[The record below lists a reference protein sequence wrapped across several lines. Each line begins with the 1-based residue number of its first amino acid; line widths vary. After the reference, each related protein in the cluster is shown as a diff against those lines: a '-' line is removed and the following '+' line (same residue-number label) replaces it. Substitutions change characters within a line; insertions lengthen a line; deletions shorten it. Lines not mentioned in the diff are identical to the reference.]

1 MTNILTW
8 TIGTKSKKIIVEQ
21 PSNKS
26 KELNRSTVI
35 YCFRSFFTTANGL
48 AAIAFVLSSGLA
60 TAQQLITKPTLHSIG
75 YRVQLSPG
83 YDTDSTA
90 FTEVRYRAIGQDWQ
104 PGFPAA
110 RLAVDEFRGS
120 LFQLDAATNYELEV
134 SVVDSFPVFE
144 KVILTAATS
153 TLTVPDIQPLGNLKW
168 VSPNGSGSVYSE
180 TNPGHLPTL
189 FASGLPCGT
198 TVLMKG
204 GNYALDNLNLQLNTD
219 CAETEPI
226 TIMAAPGESA
236 VFDGG
241 SYLNYTWNQG
251 TGDTSIWWTNL
262 PADLEYN
269 ALCLVDGERMYPYA
283 FLTPPTIDP
292 TYPSLWTL
300 GFDLPGFYRN
310 KQNQVFIKTIDHKN
324 INDSEVI
331 FSKRF
336 NCLTINGNNKNV
348 RLRIKGIHFKYYG
361 RGLCSKDF
369 LGNPIECYP
378 SNTLRIVDASHV
390 VVDNCTFD
398 FCNFPVTFEG
408 NCNDNIVMNCQ
419 IKDGTGYWS
428 HAAFKT
434 SRDVTPWLFDPSCGT
449 YGRYLENAGI
459 HIAPNA
465 GQETQGNI
473 VWKNTVEGVVAGIN
487 LGNPNGSVMTEN
499 DVYENKVSWCYDGID
514 AVGGHRN
521 ARIWRNEVSH
531 CPVGTSLIFKE
542 QKPVYIFRNVYHHLD
557 QRQNYRD
564 DPNFQDCNNIATH
577 QSWSTALKLNAE
589 TETDPN
595 DLIYFIHNTVHSNEP
610 LAFNL
615 YLWVPTWK
623 SLQLRN
629 NLFYSEGI
637 SNFMF
642 DGVINQPKYSF
653 ESIGD
658 NVVNAGT
665 NVKGI
670 VRPIHGGLNECFE
683 YDNIGDLES
692 GLSGTTGSPFSFFEN
707 TLNELPHFVDPEN
720 ENFRL
725 LPTSPLINQGVFVP
739 GFNNQFQGMAPD
751 IGAFELADSIVSEQP
766 VLLPETSLVIFPNPS
781 TGAFFVQFNLSGG
794 TAELQVCDIQGRLLA
809 AKQVSDLPPGKQT
822 LGMNISTFKTG
833 VYFLKI
839 WSDEGIATGRL
850 IKM

>member
-1 MTNILTW
+1 MNSILTW
-8 TIGTKSKKIIVEQ
+8 TVDTKSKNIIVEQ
-21 PSNKS
+21 PSD
-26 KELNRSTVI
+26 KELNQSTAN
-35 YCFRSFFTTANGL
+35 YYFLSFFTKVIYL
-48 AAIAFVLSSGLA
+48 VAIALVFSSDLA
-60 TAQQLITKPTLHSIG
+60 TAQQIIIKPMLHSIG
-75 YRVQLSPG
+75 YRVQMPLG
-83 YDTDSTA
+83 YDADSTA
-90 FTEVRYRAIGQDWQ
+90 FTEVRYRALGQDWQ

-110 RLAVDEFRGS
+110 RLAIGEFWGS
-120 LFQLDAATNYELEV
+120 LFQLDAATDYELEV
-134 SVVDSFPVFE
+134 SMVDSFPVFE
-144 KVILTAATS
+144 KIILTAAAT
-153 TLTVPDIQPLGNLKW
+153 TLVVPNVQSLGNLKW
-168 VSPNGSGSVYSE
+168 VSPNGIGSVYSE
-180 TNPGHLPTL
+180 TSPGNLQTL

-226 TIMAAPGESA
+226 TIMAAPGESP

-241 SYLNYTWNQG
+241 SYEEYTWTQG

-262 PADLEYN
+262 PADLEFN

-283 FLTPPTIDP
+283 FLTPPIDP

-336 NCLTINGNNKNV
+336 NCLTINGNNKNIH
-348 RLRIKGIHFKYYG
+348 LRIKGIHFKYYG
-361 RGLCSKDF
+361 KGLCHKDF
-369 LGNPIECYP
+369 LGNPEICFP
-378 SNTLRIVDASHV
+378 SNTLHIIDASHV

-398 FCNFPVTFEG
+398 FCNFPVTFGG
-408 NCNDNIVMNCQ
+408 NCNNNIVMNCQ

-434 SRDVTPWLFDPSCGT
+434 SRDFFVWLFDPNFGS

-459 HIAPNA
+459 HFTPNA
-465 GQETQGNI
+465 GQETHGNI
-473 VWKNTVEGVVAGIN
+473 VWKNTVEGVVGGIN
-487 LGNPNGSVMTEN
+487 LGSPNGSVMMDN

-521 ARIWRNEVSH
+521 ARIWRNEVGY
-531 CPVGTSLIFKE
+531 CPVGTSLISRE

-564 DPNFQDCNNIATH
+564 DPNFRDCDNTDTH
-577 QSWSTALKLNAE
+577 QSWSTALKLNAGSE
-589 TETDPN
+589 AFEPT

-615 YLWVPTWK
+615 YLWEPTWK

-629 NLFYSEGI
+629 NIFYGEGE

-642 DGVINQPKYSF
+642 DGVMNQPTYSF
-653 ESIGD
+653 ESIGN

-683 YDNIGDLES
+683 YENMGDLES

-720 ENFRL
+720 EDFHL
-725 LPTSPLINQGVFVP
+725 LPTSPLINQGLPVP
-739 GFNNQFQGMAPD
+739 GFNNQFEGIAPD
-751 IGAFELADSIVSEQP
+751 IGAFELPDSIISVQP
-766 VLLPETSLVIFPNPS
+766 VILIETGLVIFPNPS
-781 TGAFFVQFNLSGG
+781 TGEFFVRFNSPGG
-794 TAELQVCDIQGRLLA
+794 VADLQVWDSQGRLLA
-809 AKQVSDLPPGKQT
+809 EKHFSDLPSGKQT
-822 LGMNISTFKTG
+822 LGINISTFQTG

-839 WSDEGIATGRL
+839 WSAEGLATGRL
-850 IKM
+850 MKK

>member
-1 MTNILTW
+1 MNSILTW
-8 TIGTKSKKIIVEQ
+8 TVDTKSKNIIVEQ
-21 PSNKS
+21 PSD
-26 KELNRSTVI
+26 KELNQSTAN
-35 YCFRSFFTTANGL
+35 YYFLSFFTKVIYL
-48 AAIAFVLSSGLA
+48 VAIALVLSSDLA
-60 TAQQLITKPTLHSIG
+60 TAQQIIVKPMLHSIG
-75 YRVQLSPG
+75 YRVQMPLG
-83 YDTDSTA
+83 YDADSTA
-90 FTEVRYRAIGQDWQ
+90 FTEVRYRALGQDWQ

-110 RLAVDEFRGS
+110 RLAIGEFWGS
-120 LFQLDAATNYELEV
+120 LFQLVTATGYELEV
-134 SVVDSFPVFE
+134 SLVDSFPVFE
-144 KVILTAATS
+144 KVILTAATT
-153 TLTVPDIQPLGNLKW
+153 TLAVPNVQSSGNLKW
-168 VSPNGSGSVYSE
+168 VSPNGIGSVYSE
-180 TNPGHLPTL
+180 TSPGNLQTL

-204 GNYALDNLNLQLNTD
+204 GNYTLDNLNLQLNTD
-219 CAETEPI
+219 CAETKPI
-226 TIMAAPGESA
+226 TIMAAPGESP

-241 SYLNYTWNQG
+241 SYEQYTWTQG

-262 PADLEYN
+262 PADLEFN

-283 FLTPPTIDP
+283 FLTPPIDP

-324 INDSEVI
+324 INDAEVI

-348 RLRIKGIHFKYYG
+348 HLRIKGIHFKYYG

-390 VVDNCTFD
+390 VVDSCTFD
-398 FCNFPVTFEG
+398 FCNYPVTFEG
-408 NCNDNIVMNCQ
+408 NCNDNIVMNCK

-434 SRDVTPWLFDPSCGT
+434 SRDVIPWLLDASCGS
-449 YGRYLENAGI
+449 YGRYLENVGI

-465 GQETQGNI
+465 GQVTQGNI
-473 VWKNTVEGVVAGIN
+473 VWKNTVEGVVGGIS
-487 LGNPNGSVMTEN
+487 LGFPNGSIMTEN
-499 DVYENKVSWCYDGID
+499 DIYENKVSWCYDGID
-514 AVGGHRN
+514 AVAGQRN

-531 CPVGTSLIFKE
+531 CPVGTSLIFRE

-557 QRQNYRD
+557 QRKNYRD
-564 DPNFQDCNNIATH
+564 DPNFQDCNNTATH
-577 QSWSTALKLNAE
+577 QSWSTALKLNAG

-615 YLWVPTWK
+615 YLWTPTWK
-623 SLQLRN
+623 LLQLRN
-629 NLFYSEGI
+629 NIFYSEGE

-642 DGVINQPKYSF
+642 DGVMNQPTYSF
-653 ESIGD
+653 ESIGN
-658 NVVNAGT
+658 NVVNAGN

-683 YDNIGDLES
+683 YENMGDLES
-692 GLSGTTGSPFSFFEN
+692 GLSGTTGSSFSFFEN

-720 ENFRL
+720 EDFHL
-725 LPTSPLINQGVFVP
+725 LPTSPLINQGLPVL
-739 GFNNQFQGMAPD
+739 GFNNQFEGIAPD
-751 IGAFELADSIVSEQP
+751 IGAFELADSIVSVQP
-766 VLLPETSLVIFPNPS
+766 VILLETGLVIFPNPS
-781 TGAFFVQFNLSGG
+781 TGEFFVRFNSPGG
-794 TAELQVCDIQGRLLA
+794 VADLQVWDSQGRLLA
-809 AKQVSDLPPGKQT
+809 EKHVSDLPSGMQT
-822 LGMNISTFKTG
+822 LGVNISTFQTG

-839 WSDEGIATGRL
+839 WSAEGIATGRL
-850 IKM
+850 MKK

>member
-1 MTNILTW
+1 MTSILTW
-8 TIGTKSKKIIVEQ
+8 TVDTKSKNIIVEQ
-21 PSNKS
+21 PSD
-26 KELNRSTVI
+26 KELNQSTAN
-35 YCFRSFFTTANGL
+35 YYFLSFFTKVICL
-48 AAIAFVLSSGLA
+48 AAIALVLSSDLA
-60 TAQQLITKPTLHSIG
+60 TAQQIIIKPMLHSIG
-75 YRVQLSPG
+75 YRVQMPLG
-83 YDTDSTA
+83 YDADSTA
-90 FTEVRYRAIGQDWQ
+90 FTEVRYRALGQDWQ

-110 RLAVDEFRGS
+110 RLAIGEFRGS
-120 LFQLDAATNYELEV
+120 LFQLDAATDYELEV

-144 KVILTAATS
+144 KVILTAAATM
-153 TLTVPDIQPLGNLKW
+153 LAVPNVQSSGNLKW
-168 VSPNGSGSVYSE
+168 VSPNGIGSVYSE
-180 TNPGHLPTL
+180 TSPGNLQTL

-204 GNYALDNLNLQLNTD
+204 GNYALDNLSLHLTTD
-219 CAETEPI
+219 CAEPEPI
-226 TIMAAPGESA
+226 TIMAAPGESP

-241 SYLNYTWNQG
+241 SYENYTWTQG

-262 PADLEYN
+262 PADLEFN

-283 FLTPPTIDP
+283 FLTPPIDP

-300 GFDLPGFYRN
+300 GFDLSGFYRN

-324 INDSEVI
+324 INDAEVI

-348 RLRIKGIHFKYYG
+348 HLRIKGIHFKYYG

-390 VVDNCTFD
+390 MVDSCTFD

-408 NCNDNIVMNCQ
+408 NCNDNIVMNCH

-434 SRDVTPWLFDPSCGT
+434 SRDVFPWLLDASCGS

-487 LGNPNGSVMTEN
+487 LGFPNGSIMAEN
-499 DVYENKVSWCYDGID
+499 DIYENKVSWCYDGID
-514 AVGGHRN
+514 AVAGQRN

-531 CPVGTSLIFKE
+531 CPVGTSLIFRE

-557 QRQNYRD
+557 QRKNYRD
-564 DPNFQDCNNIATH
+564 DPNFRDCENTDTH
-577 QSWSTALKLNAE
+577 QSWSTALKLNAGSE
-589 TETDPN
+589 AFEPN
-595 DLIYFIHNTVHSNEP
+595 DLIYFIHNTVHSLEP

-615 YLWVPTWK
+615 YIWEPTWK

-629 NLFYSEGI
+629 NIFYGEGE

-642 DGVINQPKYSF
+642 DGVMNQPTYSF
-653 ESIGD
+653 ESIGN

-683 YDNIGDLES
+683 YENMGDLES

-720 ENFRL
+720 EDFHL
-725 LPTSPLINQGVFVP
+725 LPTSPLINQGLPVL
-739 GFNNQFQGMAPD
+739 GFNNQFEGIAPD
-751 IGAFELADSIVSEQP
+751 IGAFELPDSIVSVQP
-766 VLLPETSLVIFPNPS
+766 VILLETGLVIFPNPS
-781 TGAFFVQFNLSGG
+781 TGEFFVRFNSPGG
-794 TAELQVCDIQGRLLA
+794 VVDLQVWDSQGRLLVE
-809 AKQVSDLPPGKQT
+809 KHVSDLPSGKQT
-822 LGMNISTFKTG
+822 LGINISTFKTG

-839 WSDEGIATGRL
+839 WSAEGIATGRL
-850 IKM
+850 MKK